1 MNRVTIPGFRTILF
15 PGMSIIT
22 LTTDFGLNDWFVGT
36 MKGVIASIA
45 PGASMIDITHGIRQG
60 QIREG
65 SFALAAAARYFP
77 EGTIHV
83 GVVDPGV
90 GSSRHA
96 LAVECHNQIYVAP
109 DNGLL
114 SAVVPVGAPVRIH
127 RLENE
132 SLFLPTVSRTFHGRD
147 LFAPVA
153 AHLARGL
160 SLTEVGPAT
169 VEMERLSLPGPVESF
184 AGLCGEIV
192 YIDRFGNALS
202 SFPAEL
208 AQSPGTVQLP
218 DGNRAKLVSC
228 YADVDEGDLLA
239 VAGST
244 GFIEVAIRNGSAAV
258 VHQLEVGDPLVL
270 STGKP

>member
-1 MNRVTIPGFRTILF
+1 MNRVTIPGFHPILI
-15 PGMSIIT
+15 PSMSIIT
-22 LTTDFGLNDWFVGT
+22 LTTDFGLSDWFVGT

-45 PGASMIDITHGIRQG
+45 PDVRVIDITHGIRQG
-60 QIREG
+60 QVREG
-65 SFALAAAARYFP
+65 AFALAAAARYFP

-83 GVVDPGV
+83 GVIDPGV

-96 LAVECHNQIYVAP
+96 LAVECHHQIYIAP

-114 SAVVPVGAPVRIH
+114 SAVVPDGAPFRAY
-127 RLENE
+127 RLEND
-132 SLFLPTVSRTFHGRD
+132 SLFLPTVSQTFHGRD
-147 LFAPVA
+147 VFAPVA

-160 SLTEVGPAT
+160 PLTEVGPAT
-169 VEMERLSLPGPVESF
+169 DEWERLTLPGPVESF
-184 AGLCGEIV
+184 AGLCGEVV
-192 YIDRFGNALS
+192 YIDQFGNALS

-208 AQSPGTVQLP
+208 AANPGTVQLP
-218 DGNRAKLVSC
+218 DGTRTALVSC

-258 VHQLEVGDPLVL
+258 VHQLEVGDPLIL
-270 STGKP
+270 SAKK